1 LGFRCAACDGP
12 DARLDAGRRTALCT
26 SCERAGPTPRDPL
39 RLGDILTATG
49 DALTFVA
56 RTATTLAD
64 APKRGR
70 TICREC
76 GAPAEWYRTTGGR
89 WMLMEPGA
97 QTAGS
102 VPPGRR
108 WRVAGDGTAVGLR
121 GAAPSDTCRVSH
133 FDVCPA
139 RSAPPNATALLA
151 LWQRNARQRA

>member
-1 LGFRCAACDGP
+1 MGFRCAACDGP
-12 DARLDAGRRTALCT
+12 DAHWDAGRRSALCT
-26 SCERAGPTPRDPL
+26 PCELAGPTARDPL
-39 RLGDILTATG
+39 RLGDILAATG

-56 RTATTLAD
+56 RTAT
-64 APKRGR
+64 APQRGR
-70 TICREC
+70 TACREC

-97 QTAGS
+97 QTTAS

-108 WRVAGDGTAVGLR
+108 WRVAGDGTAVNLR
-121 GAAPSDTCRVSH
+121 GAAPSGNCRVSH

-139 RSAPPNATALLA
+139 HTAPPDTTTLLT